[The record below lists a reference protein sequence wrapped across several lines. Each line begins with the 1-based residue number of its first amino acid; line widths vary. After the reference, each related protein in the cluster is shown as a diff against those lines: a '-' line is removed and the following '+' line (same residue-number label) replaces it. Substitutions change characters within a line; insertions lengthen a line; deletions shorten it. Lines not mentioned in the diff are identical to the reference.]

1 MKKETIKTSLILMV
15 YTLIAGI
22 ALSVVYKVTE
32 RSIAEAELANLIK
45 SIEYVLTDETDE
57 NGQTVVES
65 KIIKDTV
72 INLKNEI
79 GKVLYSDKTGTVLSP
94 LFKFENTGKTYY
106 LLIGKSVGYGGDVQT
121 LAAFEYDGNSLS
133 LKAIKVLDYSQE
145 TPGLGAK
152 ISEEDIQKRFYPI
165 SYEGLKNGVKVDKDS
180 GKTGLNPDE
189 AKNEGIAVTSDVMT
203 GATITP
209 RAVAN
214 AITVMFKYLE
224 ENVAAGR

>member
-1 MKKETIKTSLILMV
+1 MKKETLKTSLILMI

-45 SIEYVLTDETDE
+45 SIEYVLTDET
-57 NGQTVVES
+57 GQTVVES
-65 KIIKDTV
+65 KVIKDTV

-79 GKVLYSDKTGTVLSP
+79 GKVLYSHKTGTVLSP
-94 LFKFENTGKTYY
+94 LFKFENGGKIYY

-121 LAAFEYDGNSLS
+121 LAAFEYDGNLLS
-133 LKAIKVLDYSQE
+133 LKAIKVLEYSQE

-152 ISEEDIQKRFYPI
+152 IAEEDIQKRFYPI
-165 SYEGLKNGVKVDKDS
+165 PYEGLKNGVKVDKDS
-180 GKTGLNPDE
+180 GKTVLNPDE
-189 AKNEGIAVTSDVMT
+189 AKNEGIVVTSDVMT

-224 ENVAAGR
+224 ENVIAGR